1 MFSDMGLPARVVERK
16 GKPPRISYKWDAET
30 DILTGNVKGGSPGD
44 ESDGGLTGSV
54 ELEGVDGSFVL
65 LDVSGGSIRG
75 VEVVV
80 WPDVRTVSALAPPA
94 QVADADV
101 VLPNRR
107 SQPSIAAVEVD
118 APLTIETNG
127 AETVF
132 RVRVG
137 VSRKVETVRV
147 ADGLLVELD
156 EKNELAGL
164 WLVGVPPFPSDEPA
178 L

>member
-1 MFSDMGLPARVVERK
+1 MFSAMGLPAKVVERK
-16 GKPPRISYKWDAET
+16 GKPPRMSYKWDAET
-30 DILTGNVKGGSPGD
+30 DILTGAVRGGTRDD
-44 ESDGGLTGSV
+44 EKDGGLTGSV

-80 WPDVRTVSALAPPA
+80 WPDVRTVSSLAPPA
-94 QVADADV
+94 QVAEADV

-107 SQPSIAAVEVD
+107 SQPAVAAVEVD
-118 APLTIETNG
+118 APLTIETNS
-127 AETVF
+127 AESVF

-137 VSRKVETVRV
+137 VSRKVEVVRI
-147 ADGLLVELD
+147 ADGLLIELD

-178 L
+178 M